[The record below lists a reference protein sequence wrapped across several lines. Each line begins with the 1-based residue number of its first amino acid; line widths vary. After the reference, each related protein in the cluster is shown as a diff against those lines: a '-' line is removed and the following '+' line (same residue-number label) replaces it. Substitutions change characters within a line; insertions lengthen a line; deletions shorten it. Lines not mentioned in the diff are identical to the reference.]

1 MKANNYINNTN
12 IMQTPI
18 EQAYQYETH
27 SDFIKTTTKK
37 VQFSPICIF
46 CSHLESVAL
55 LNDGGSFRRCQRCRK
70 DFKAKII

>member
-12 IMQTPI
+12 IVQTPI
-18 EQAYQYETH
+18 VQAYQYETH
-27 SDFIKTTTKK
+27 SEFIKTTKK

-46 CSHLESVAL
+46 CSHLESAPL
-55 LNDGGSFRRCQRCRK
+55 LNDGSFRRCQRCRK